1 MMKGDLSTMI
11 VRLFVV
17 CLLLILAGCSD
28 DPIVSAPKKSVKKVR
43 PVKAKPAVVESKQ
56 GEQKKPTFTY
66 TSIGLRDPFESLLKK
81 ETKSRNASA
90 PKTPLEKFDLGQFRV
105 QAILIG
111 KGAPRAMV
119 SAPDGKNYILKP
131 GLKIGKNDGVIRDIT
146 KTAIV
151 IEESTFDLTGNLIK
165 GLQSITIPEQ
175 KRF

>member
-1 MMKGDLSTMI
+1 MKGDLSKMI

-17 CLLLILAGCSD
+17 CLLLVLVGCGD
-28 DPIVSAPKKSVKKVR
+28 DPIASAPKKSVNKVR
-43 PVKAKPAVVESKQ
+43 PAKAMPAIVESKKD
-56 GEQKKPTFTY
+56 EQEKSVFTY
-66 TSIGLRDPFESLLKK
+66 SPIGIRDPFESLLKK
-81 ETKSRNASA
+81 ETKSRKAGA

-131 GLKIGKNDGVIRDIT
+131 GLKIGKNNGVIRDIT
-146 KTAIV
+146 KSAIV
-151 IEESTFDLTGNLIK
+151 IEELTFDLAGNLVK

-175 KRF
+175 KSF